1 MSLKLFYC
9 SIILQFLSLSL
20 LAQSNGDLV
29 QADVELKGK
38 SVKFRLG
45 ANFGY
50 SINTGTQEKIS
61 EEYDS
66 YVSDLNKGYFGG
78 ANLAFEISPDSYLGL
93 KYSRNQSSAE
103 MDIALEQY
111 GILYTGKVRDVVN
124 NSLYAMSYA
133 EDLNYSLGT
142 FSYSIFVGAM
152 QHLDYGIILGD
163 PIEITGLAAALGF
176 ELTQYFWIT
185 DYSAISVQI
194 AYVLSNLQSYDI
206 TYGDATESVDLP
218 NDEAISLGRFEFSL
232 GLNFGN

>member
-1 MSLKLFYC
+1 
-9 SIILQFLSLSL
+9 
-20 LAQSNGDLV
+20 
-29 QADVELKGK
+29 
-38 SVKFRLG
+38 
-45 ANFGY
+45 
-50 SINTGTQEKIS
+50 
-61 EEYDS
+61 
-66 YVSDLNKGYFGG
+66 
-78 ANLAFEISPDSYLGL
+78 
-93 KYSRNQSSAE
+93 
-103 MDIALEQY
+103 
-111 GILYTGKVRDVVN
+111 
-124 NSLYAMSYA
+124 MSYA

-185 DYSAISVQI
+185 DYSAISIQI